1 MTSTLSESTWQKSL
15 AQAIRDPRELI
26 SQLKLPES
34 LLLPALDTVQSFPLM
49 VPLSYLNRIE
59 PGNPEDPLLKQVLP
73 VDRENQT
80 VPGFSDDAVGD
91 LQVRPTPGILHKYQG
106 RALLMVSGACAI
118 NCRYCFRRHYPYSNE
133 PRTLAEWEPVW
144 DALSADSS
152 IQEVILS
159 GGDPLLLT
167 DLRLQDLC
175 NRIAGIPHVKRL
187 RIHSRLPVVLPDRIH
202 PGLLELFQRLS
213 ENGTL
218 VWMVIHANHPNEI
231 AQDVETALKQLVSAG
246 IPVLNQSV
254 LLKGINDSVD
264 ALVSLSERLINLGVT
279 PYYLHQLDR
288 VAGAAHFEVPEEQG
302 RAIIR
307 ELRTRLPGYAVP
319 QYVREI
325 AGEAHKVSL
334 LG

>member
-1 MTSTLSESTWQKSL
+1 MSSSLSEITWQKSL
-15 AQAIRDPRELI
+15 SQAIRDPRELI
-26 SQLKLPES
+26 SRLNLPET
-34 LLLPALDTVQSFPLM
+34 LLKPALKSVQLFPLM
-49 VPLSYLNRIE
+49 VPQSYVNRME
-59 PGNPEDPLLKQVLP
+59 KGNPEDPLLKQVLP
-73 VDRENQT
+73 LDLENQT

-91 LQVRPTPGILHKYQG
+91 LKVRTTPGLLHKYQG

-118 NCRYCFRRHYPYSNE
+118 HCRYCFRRHYPYGEE

-144 DALSADSS
+144 EAIHSDAS

-167 DLRLQDLC
+167 DLRLQELC
-175 NRIAGIPHVKRL
+175 ERISEIPHVKRL

-202 PGLLELFQRLS
+202 SGLLELFQQLS
-213 ENGTL
+213 SNGMI

-231 AQDVETALKQLVSAG
+231 VDDAEITIKSMLQAG

-254 LLKGINDSVD
+254 LLKGINDNIET
-264 ALVSLSERLINLGVT
+264 LVSLSERLINLGVT

-288 VAGAAHFEVPEEQG
+288 VSGVAHFEVEEEQG
-302 RAIIR
+302 MRLIR

-325 AGEAHKVSL
+325 AGEAHKISL

>member
-15 AQAIRDPRELI
+15 AQAIRDPRQLI
-26 SQLKLPES
+26 SQLQLPES
-34 LLLPALDTVQSFPLM
+34 LLLPASDTAHTFPLM
-49 VPLSYLNRIE
+49 VPLSYLSRIE
-59 PGNPEDPLLKQVLP
+59 PGNPDDPLLKQVLP
-73 VDRENQT
+73 VDHENQI

-91 LQVRPTPGILHKYQG
+91 LKVRSTPGILHKYQG

-118 NCRYCFRRHYPYSNE
+118 NCRYCFRRHYPYRDE

-144 DALSADSS
+144 DALRADDS

-167 DLRLQDLC
+167 DLRLQELC
-175 NRIAGIPHVKRL
+175 ERIAEIPHVKRL
-187 RIHSRLPVVLPDRIH
+187 RVHSRMPIVLPDRIH
-202 PGLLELFQRLS
+202 SGLLELFQQLA
-213 ENGTL
+213 EKGVL

-231 AQDVETALKQLVSAG
+231 AEDVETALKQLRSAG

-254 LLKGINDSVD
+254 LLKGINDCVEVL
-264 ALVSLSERLINLGVT
+264 ASLSERLINQGVT

-288 VAGAAHFEVPEEQG
+288 VAGTAHFEVPEEQG
-302 RAIIR
+302 RAIIC
-307 ELRTRLPGYAVP
+307 ELRRRLPGYAVP

>member
-1 MTSTLSESTWQKSL
+1 MTSTLSDTTWQKSL
-15 AQAIRDPRELI
+15 AQAIRDPGQLI
-26 SQLKLPES
+26 TRLNLPED
-34 LLLPALDTVQSFPLM
+34 LLRPALDTVQLFPLM
-49 VPLSYLNRIE
+49 VPLSYLDRIE
-59 PGNPEDPLLKQVLP
+59 PGNPDDPLLKQILP
-73 VDRENQT
+73 IDRENETIQ
-80 VPGFSDDAVGD
+80 GFSNDAVGD
-91 LQVRPTPGILHKYQG
+91 LQVRPTPGILHKYHG
-106 RALLMVSGACAI
+106 RALLMVSGTCAI
-118 NCRYCFRRHYPYSNE
+118 NCRYCFRRHYPYRDE

-144 DALSADSS
+144 EALRADTS

-167 DLRLQDLC
+167 DLRLQELC
-175 NRIAGIPHVKRL
+175 KRISKIPHVKRL

-202 PGLLELFQRLS
+202 SGLLELFQRLA

-231 AQDVETALKQLVSAG
+231 AEDVEAAIKQLISAG

-254 LLKGINDSVD
+254 LLKGVNDCAD
-264 ALVSLSERLINLGVT
+264 TLVSLSETLINLGVM

-288 VAGAAHFEVPEEQG
+288 VSGTAHFEVPEEQG
-302 RAIIR
+302 SAIIR

-325 AGEAHKVSL
+325 AGEPHKTSL